1 MMFDIYTLEVINW
14 ALMEYRETLWLD
26 FQIKLCDE
34 ALEKVRAEIKRL
46 KKEGNNDEV

>member
-1 MMFDIYTLEVINW
+1 MFDIYTLEVITW

-34 ALEKVRAEIKRL
+34 TLEKVRAEIKRI
-46 KKEGNNDEV
+46 KKEGKQNV